1 MCLAV
6 PAQII
11 KIDNSHAEVDI
22 MGVRRE
28 INILLIDHL
37 NIGDKVMVHAG
48 FAINKIDDE
57 YFDFLRDTLKD
68 CWVISNDGR
77 R

>member
-6 PAQII
+6 PGKVI
-11 KIDNSHAEVDI
+11 KINNTHAKVDI
-22 MGVRRE
+22 MGIRKD
-28 INILLIDHL
+28 INILLVDHL

-57 YFDFLRDTLKD
+57 YFNYLRDTLQEMMGG
-68 CWVISNDGR
+68 SP
-77 R
+77 